1 MDDTNDLQSTRL
13 AASAQLDHVAALMDN
28 VTDMGDED
36 FELAMELMRLDL
48 EAILA
53 DGGISAD
60 VDVAACGY
68 PISESRDMATVHCAQ
83 SSGETWSLHDG
94 VEDRPDGL
102 DSRLRIICVS
112 CSESKDEALVLETPC
127 EHHYCD
133 ECIVG
138 LFHAATTDESL
149 FPPRCCHQP
158 VPVEDALDF
167 LPVDFLETFRAKEE
181 EFSSD
186 DRIYCSVAECSVF
199 IPRTNITDG
208 NLASCP
214 KCNAATCAECKAAH
228 HQGDCQGDA
237 GMELVRQM
245 ARENGWQTCYSCQRI
260 IELGT
265 GCNHM
270 SESGRS
276 PSVFIS

>member
-1 MDDTNDLQSTRL
+1 MDDKSTLQSTRL
-13 AASAQLDHVAALMDN
+13 AASEQLDHVAALMDN
-28 VTDMGDED
+28 VTDVGDED

-53 DGGISAD
+53 DGGTSVD
-60 VDVAACGY
+60 GDVAACGQS
-68 PISESRDMATVHCAQ
+68 ISESRDMAALNCAQ
-83 SSGETWSLHDG
+83 ATGETGSLHDG
-94 VEDRPDGL
+94 VEERPDGP

-112 CSESKDEALVLETPC
+112 CSESKDEAFILETPC

-149 FPPRCCHQP
+149 FPPCCCHQC
-158 VPVEDALDF
+158 VPLEDALEF
-167 LPVDFLETFRAKEE
+167 LSVDFLETFRAKEE
-181 EFSSD
+181 EFGSD
-186 DRIYCSVAECSVF
+186 NRIYCSVAECSAF
-199 IPRTNITDG
+199 IPQTNVTDG
-208 NLASCP
+208 NLAKCP

-228 HQGDCQGDA
+228 HLGDCQGDA

-245 ARENGWQTCYSCQRI
+245 AQENGWQTCYSCQRI

-270 SESGRS
+270 SECGRS
-276 PSVFIS
+276 PSVSIS